1 MTTSNLK
8 KSDLVEYSPLD
19 SLSISP
25 RGGVDAE
32 VILKECRHAGKLILR
47 GAGNDRKFISLTK
60 KILTKELPTTPNVC
74 EIGKEITSVWLGPD
88 EWLLVT
94 NYGQEKQIEKKLKT
108 ALSKLR
114 HAVVDVSDNSTIIQL
129 AGPRARELI
138 MKGCSVDVHPR
149 VFGPGSAVQ
158 TNLAYANI
166 IFWQIDKKPSYNLIV
181 RASFA
186 VYLWNWLLDAAS
198 EFNTQIEV

>member
-1 MTTSNLK
+1 MTASTLNK
-8 KSDLVEYSPLD
+8 NDLMEYSPLD

-25 RGGVDAE
+25 RGGVNAE
-32 VILKECRHAGKLILR
+32 VTLKECRHAGKLILR
-47 GAGNDRKFISLTK
+47 GAGTDKKFLSLTK
-60 KILTKELPTTPNVC
+60 KILIKELPTTPNIC
-74 EIGKEITSVWLGPD
+74 EISKEITSVWLGPD

-94 NYGQEKQIEKKLKT
+94 KPGQEKQLEKKLKG

-114 HAVVDVSDNSTIIQL
+114 HAVVDVSDNSTIIQI

-158 TNLAYANI
+158 THLAHANI

-181 RASFA
+181 RPSFA